1 MSFFLYFLHFFLLA
15 KGFSHVLGLGT
26 WPHVPAACSW
36 FVPRRCLPGPGP
48 VDVDVDAD
56 VDVDVDA
63 EADAGGRR
71 RRRRDEYLCYTL
83 AGTGK
88 GTNIKDNI
96 KQ

>member
-1 MSFFLYFLHFFLLA
+1 M
-15 KGFSHVLGLGT
+15 
-26 WPHVPAACSW
+26 
-36 FVPRRCLPGPGP
+36 
-48 VDVDVDAD
+48 DVDVE

-63 EADAGGRR
+63 EIYAGGRR
-71 RRRRDEYLCYTL
+71 RRRKDEYIGYTL

>member
-1 MSFFLYFLHFFLLA
+1 MLD
-15 KGFSHVLGLGT
+15 LGA
-26 WPHVPAACSW
+26 WPHVPATCSC
-36 FVPRRCLPGPGP
+36 FVPQGPWLLELQP
-48 VDVDVDAD
+48 VDVDVE

-63 EADAGGRR
+63 EIYASGRR
-71 RRRRDEYLCYTL
+71 RRRRGECLGYTL